1 MNPRIFRLSTLC
13 TALFSSYAA
22 AVGFGE
28 ITLRSRVG
36 EPLHAEVPII
46 ASAGEQIDT
55 ACFSLA
61 PLRNADLPVIS
72 NARIRLARNGQEYR
86 LYITGIKP
94 IDEPIFIVGL
104 RANCGV
110 DLQRDY
116 VLMPPAPLELA
127 ETSSLAPATT
137 TAPAPRKGANT
148 RDWPAR
154 EGDTLESI
162 AAAQIPESSTERQRL
177 LIAMQR
183 ANPNL
188 ASDQP
193 LAEGTAVRIPKLR
206 KPVAA
211 SETIGEAPSRP
222 RSAERAAA
230 PPPKKDISRE
240 TEQTPAVSSDRLVLG
255 APPEELN
262 PGEKAVAPRD
272 SMRDMEERMLKLE
285 ATLSLLNQEVEKLDS
300 ALALSVEALD
310 LQKKLQAVQAA
321 QAATESITIKPAPP
335 APTPIPATPRPDNWT
350 ELLISAL
357 IGGGIAAGIAQLL
370 GRRRREQSDEN
381 LPLAG
386 ATRQQQIKPKPQPDL
401 TPAVVAPPPVV
412 PPSAALTTVDIPLAM
427 ATQADPMDGE
437 AVRVDYNDSDSAL
450 ELAEIML
457 SFGRVRGAAETLS
470 QHIEDSSPSNIKPWT
485 MLLDLYRRGGMQ
497 AEFENLAAA
506 THQRFNVAVPAW
518 DASTIPV
525 SGLRSLED
533 YPHIIGHIVQCWGKQ
548 EAMDYLDEL
557 VHDNRAGERSGFP
570 LEVIEQFALLMRIL
584 EDGYRLKRPA

>member
-1 MNPRIFRLSTLC
+1 MNPRIFHLSAIC
-13 TALFSSYAA
+13 TTLFSSYAA

-28 ITLRSRVG
+28 ITLRSKVG

-46 ASAGEQIDT
+46 ASADEQIDT

-72 NARIRLARNGQEYR
+72 DARIRLARNGQEYR

-116 VLMPPAPLELA
+116 VLMPPPPLVLA

-137 TAPAPRKGANT
+137 AVPLPRKVANI
-148 RDWPAR
+148 RNWSAS

-162 AAAQIPESSTERQRL
+162 AEAQIPESSTERQRL

-222 RSAERAAA
+222 RTAERVAAS
-230 PPPKKDISRE
+230 PPKKDISHE
-240 TEQTPAVSSDRLVLG
+240 TEQTPAGSTDRLVLG
-255 APPEELN
+255 AAPEELN
-262 PGEKAVAPRD
+262 PGEKAVAPRG

-285 ATLSLLNQEVEKLDS
+285 TTLSLLNQEMEKLDS
-300 ALALSVEALD
+300 ALALSAEATE
-310 LQKKLQAVQAA
+310 LQQKLQAA
-321 QAATESITIKPAPP
+321 QAATESTTIKLAPP
-335 APTPIPATPRPDNWT
+335 APAPVPATAHPDNWT

-381 LPLAG
+381 LPLTG
-386 ATRQQQIKPKPQPDL
+386 ATYQQQIEPKPQPDL
-401 TPAVVAPPPVV
+401 TPAIVAPPPVV
-412 PPSAALTTVDIPLAM
+412 PPSPTLATVDIPLAM
-427 ATQADPMDGE
+427 TRQADPMDGE

-450 ELAEIML
+450 ELAEIMV

-470 QHIEDSSPSNIKPWT
+470 QHIEDSSPGNIKPWT

-497 AEFENLAAA
+497 AEFDNLAAA
-506 THQRFNVAVPAW
+506 TRQRFNVAVPTW
-518 DASTIPV
+518 EASSTPV

>member
-1 MNPRIFRLSTLC
+1 MNPRIFHLSAIC

-36 EPLHAEVPII
+36 EPLYAEVPII
-46 ASAGEQIDT
+46 ASADEQIDT

-104 RANCGV
+104 RASCGV

-116 VLMPPAPLELA
+116 VLMPPPPLELA
-127 ETSSLAPATT
+127 ETSSQAPATT
-137 TAPAPRKGANT
+137 AAPVPRKAANI
-148 RDWPAR
+148 RNWSAS

-162 AAAQIPESSTERQRL
+162 AEAQIPESRTEQQRL
-177 LIAMQR
+177 LIAMRR

-193 LAEGTAVRIPKLR
+193 LAEGTAVHIPKLR

-222 RSAERAAA
+222 RPAERVAAS
-230 PPPKKDISRE
+230 PPKKDISHE
-240 TEQTPAVSSDRLVLG
+240 TEQTPAGSTDRLVLG
-255 APPEELN
+255 AAPEELN
-262 PGEKAVAPRD
+262 PGEKAVAPRG

-285 ATLSLLNQEVEKLDS
+285 TTLSLLNQEMEKLDS
-300 ALALSVEALD
+300 ALALSAEATD
-310 LQKKLQAVQAA
+310 LQQKLQAA
-321 QAATESITIKPAPP
+321 QATQAATEPATIKLAPP
-335 APTPIPATPRPDNWT
+335 APTAPVPATARTDNWT
-350 ELLISAL
+350 ELLLSAL

-370 GRRRREQSDEN
+370 GRRREQSDEN
-381 LPLAG
+381 LPLPG
-386 ATRQQQIKPKPQPDL
+386 ATYPQQIELKQQPNL
-401 TPAVVAPPPVV
+401 TPAIVAPPPVV
-412 PPSAALTTVDIPLAM
+412 LPSPTLTTVDIPLAM
-427 ATQADPMDGE
+427 TRQADPMDSE
-437 AVRVDYNDSDSAL
+437 AVRIDYNDSDSAL

-470 QHIEDSSPSNIKPWT
+470 QHIEDSSPGNIKPWT
-485 MLLDLYRRGGMQ
+485 MLLDLYRRSGMQ
-497 AEFENLAAA
+497 AEFDNLAAA
-506 THQRFNVAVPAW
+506 TRQRFNVAVPTW
-518 DASTIPV
+518 EASSTPV
-525 SGLRSLED
+525 SALRSLED
-533 YPHIIGHIVQCWGKQ
+533 YPHIIGHIVQCWGEQ

-557 VHDNRAGERSGFP
+557 VHNNRAGERSGFP
-570 LEVIEQFALLMRIL
+570 LEVIEQFVLLMRVL
-584 EDGYRLKRPA
+584 EDGYGLKRPA